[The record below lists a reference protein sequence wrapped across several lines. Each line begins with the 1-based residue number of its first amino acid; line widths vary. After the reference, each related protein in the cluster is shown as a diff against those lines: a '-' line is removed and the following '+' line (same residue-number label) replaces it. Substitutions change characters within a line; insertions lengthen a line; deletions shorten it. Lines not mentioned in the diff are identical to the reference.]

1 MEGAAGG
8 SVWLEQGKAEG
19 GVGQPGSARASH
31 GQPGCKDKDQAAT
44 LHFILSVMESYWG
57 LGALTGSFFACTFKG
72 YKCSFVT

>member
-1 MEGAAGG
+1 MEGAAAG
-8 SVWLEQGKAEG
+8 SVWLEQGERR
-19 GVGQPGSARASH
+19 VGWASQ

-44 LHFILSVMESYWG
+44 LHFIPSVMESYWG